1 MRGPSNLAK
10 LLRRTGAAAATMLTG
25 ASDARGHPL
34 HLGRESVV
42 ARRPQRR

>member
-1 MRGPSNLAK
+1 MRGPSTIAK
-10 LLRRTGAAAATMLTG
+10 LMGRAGTAAATMLTG

-34 HLGRESVV
+34 RLGRESVI